1 MNLFQHRCKLYKCFF
16 SLIQTWYVPSWWIRH
31 PVAEWINTRGK
42 NLAAGAKS
50 SQPVRHGR
58 QALKPHK
65 ESELEVRPPSRFTW
79 GCASRSPVVLG
90 ASHAAK
96 KNPKKTQA
104 FSPNFQQTSVS
115 SLELQTCLIN
125 IISPNWDWGSGGG
138 GWFACVINMH
148 RGYLLDASWKVAA
161 LLCRRSPCWFSN
173 KRAFLVIAKT
183 IPSCV
188 RLRIRR
194 LTSHAGGQRDTGA
207 CTCISCAKLRATQ
220 NEAPVLRD
228 GALYVWALTIWFVI
242 THRGNGMLLILLK
255 LYYVSPDGV
264 P

>member
-1 MNLFQHRCKLYKCFF
+1 MNLFQPSCELCECFF
-16 SLIQTWYVPSWWIRH
+16 PLIQTWYVPSWWIRH

-90 ASHAAK
+90 ASHAATPPPLK
-96 KNPKKTQA
+96 KNQA
-104 FSPNFQQTSVS
+104 LSPNFQQTSVS

-125 IISPNWDWGSGGG
+125 IISPYWEWGSDGG
-138 GWFACVINMH
+138 FACVINTH
-148 RGYLLDASWKVAA
+148 RGYLLDASWEVAA
-161 LLCRRSPCWFSN
+161 FLCQRSPCRFSN
-173 KRAFLVIAKT
+173 KRAFLRLIEKT
-183 IPSCV
+183 IPSCE

-194 LTSHAGGQRDTGA
+194 HLPEANVTRERARRSLQRSYMHRRMRPLWYETER
-207 CTCISCAKLRATQ
+207 CTCGRWRSGLSSLIVGTGCF
-220 NEAPVLRD
+220 
-228 GALYVWALTIWFVI
+228 WF
-242 THRGNGMLLILLK
+242 
-255 LYYVSPDGV
+255 Y
-264 P
+264 